1 MDVIIPFGIKYK
13 KCSKKSYSDFKKQQ
27 LIPYLEKNII
37 EKNTEVTMGI
47 IAEIHS
53 SSYYADLH
61 AFIIS
66 FYANNLLLNLSVASF
81 IDVIFQ
87 KFSMISDTTKKKYRN
102 DALINSNEIRN
113 L

>member
-13 KCSKKSYSDFKKQQ
+13 KCSKKSYSDFKKLQ

-37 EKNTEVTMGI
+37 EKNTEVAMGI

-61 AFIIS
+61 AFIIA

-81 IDVIFQ
+81 IDDNLR
-87 KFSMISDTTKKKYRN
+87 KFTMISETTKKKYEFLR
-102 DALINSNEIRN
+102 
-113 L
+113 